1 MATTHQ
7 HELDHD
13 QDDVDDDI
21 DMSKY
26 ILSPERGWELFNG
39 AAMHWMGITGEEFL
53 RRWDA
58 GEYRNIP
65 DTPEGRRTM
74 EVIFL
79 LPFVRRIT

>member
-1 MATTHQ
+1 MAMTQ
-7 HELDHD
+7 QQDFDHD
-13 QDDVDDDI
+13 TDTDSRDT
-21 DMSKY
+21 
-26 ILSPERGWELFNG
+26 LSPEESR
-39 AAMHWMGITGEEFL
+39 AMFDREARHWAGVPGEEFL

>member
-1 MATTHQ
+1 MATTQQ
-7 HELDHD
+7 HDLD
-13 QDDVDDDI
+13 QDSEMDSRDT
-21 DMSKY
+21 
-26 ILSPERGWELFNG
+26 LSPEESR
-39 AAMHWMGITGEEFL
+39 AMFDREARHWVGISGEEFL